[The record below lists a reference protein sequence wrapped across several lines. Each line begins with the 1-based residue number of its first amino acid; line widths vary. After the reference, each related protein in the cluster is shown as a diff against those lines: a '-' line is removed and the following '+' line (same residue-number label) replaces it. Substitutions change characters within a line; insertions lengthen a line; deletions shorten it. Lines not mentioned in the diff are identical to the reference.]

1 MELTERLTELTE
13 RAYRKPGGGGGG
25 RGDEQGGCC
34 SLQRAGKEE
43 AAETG
48 ERSNADEG

>member
-1 MELTERLTELTE
+1 MTTVELTE
-13 RAYRKPGGGGGG
+13 RAYRTPGVVGGA

-34 SLQRAGKEE
+34 SLQQAGKEE
-43 AAETG
+43 VAETG